1 MTNEEQITEWKK
13 LASDITKLE
22 AALEATKLKRS
33 AVVKSLFDEH
43 GKGHVY
49 DLGTGKEMV
58 ISTTKIGT
66 HFFTPKDKWTGPRKP
81 RAKKEKP
88 VEGEAVVDAAPKAD
102 PKATFQEAVAKA
114 NKVPVETVQVTTR
127 VVAKPPAAPNL
138 SPRDPTPEKKVVAVE
153 EEDPLMAALAEAT
166 AASE

>member
-1 MTNEEQITEWKK
+1 MTNEEQIAEWKK
-13 LASDITKLE
+13 LSGDITKLE
-22 AALEATKLKRS
+22 AALEATKIKRN

-88 VEGEAVVDAAPKAD
+88 AEGEAVDAAPKAD

-114 NKVPVETVQVTTR
+114 NKVPVETVQVTTK
-127 VVAKPPAAPNL
+127 VVAAPNSSL
-138 SPRDPTPEKKVVAVE
+138 SPSDPTPEKKVVAVD